1 MRNLHRRAFTLVE
14 LLVVI
19 GIIAVLIGILLPALN
34 RAREAARCTA
44 CLSNLR
50 QIGIAHAAYINK
62 FNGYVVPSDYG
73 DPNLPTISGGGVP
86 VAEGWATLLVHTKC
100 IAYPMIRAKS
110 LSGPFEAPL
119 PAFNTVFY
127 CPSGLDEFKSG
138 TFEDKTIPVTRA
150 DAEGAKGYLYI
161 SGWMDPLRAVYVWY
175 GINGES
181 GQLTNNGKLFV
192 PCRRWPADGKTQNDL
207 TPLTRISQIRK
218 PSELVFIYDGVSF
231 NMQRSNANRLNA
243 RHYKRTATNILFFD
257 GHAANYPTKSLP
269 HDLTDKTGLGNAGN
283 SQATA
288 QATFGLPNLKNFPDP
303 KWRLDQ

>member
-1 MRNLHRRAFTLVE
+1 MSTAHTNRGGRQQADTPASRGGFTLVE

-62 FNGYVVPSDYG
+62 YNGFVVPSDYG

-110 LSGPFEAPL
+110 LSGPFDAPL

-127 CPSGLDEFKSG
+127 CPSGLEEFKSG
-138 TFEDKTIPVTRA
+138 TF
-150 DAEGAKGYLYI
+150 
-161 SGWMDPLRAVYVWY
+161 
-175 GINGES
+175 
-181 GQLTNNGKLFV
+181 
-192 PCRRWPADGKTQNDL
+192 
-207 TPLTRISQIRK
+207 
-218 PSELVFIYDGVSF
+218 
-231 NMQRSNANRLNA
+231 
-243 RHYKRTATNILFFD
+243 
-257 GHAANYPTKSLP
+257 
-269 HDLTDKTGLGNAGN
+269 
-283 SQATA
+283 
-288 QATFGLPNLKNFPDP
+288 
-303 KWRLDQ
+303 